1 MVPAVKT
8 RLLFRA
14 PTIHGHNRRTGLPS
28 RLPTRSTVT
37 STGCI
42 TNLHS
47 SRGRSDEQRRTSRI
61 RKGELTRR
69 RSLAPRSSSPN
80 YIRGHLFFSSHPPP
94 RGALE
99 LELRRRRHTGGLQQS
114 VDTITS
120 QVSTPLAIRVRR
132 SHWRYP
138 RGEHSRQRDRPRR
151 TANPSRSVLNNSRI
165 M

>member
-1 MVPAVKT
+1 MITTAEQDFPLDFLQDP
-8 RLLFRA
+8 R
-14 PTIHGHNRRTGLPS
+14 S
-28 RLPTRSTVT
+28 RLQGVSQTCTARA
-37 STGCI
+37 GEAM
-42 TNLHS
+42 
-47 SRGRSDEQRRTSRI
+47 SRGNPQNPERRVDQTTFPR
-61 RKGELTRR
+61 
-69 RSLAPRSSSPN
+69 ARSSSPN

-120 QVSTPLAIRVRR
+120 QVSTPPSIHVRR

-151 TANPSRSVLNNSRI
+151 TANPFRSVLNNSQI